1 MIIIIIVFTFKIK
14 VNNHIGRQKIVILRF
29 KIKTGRKC
37 VYLKVAT

>member
-29 KIKTGRKC
+29 KIKTSRKC